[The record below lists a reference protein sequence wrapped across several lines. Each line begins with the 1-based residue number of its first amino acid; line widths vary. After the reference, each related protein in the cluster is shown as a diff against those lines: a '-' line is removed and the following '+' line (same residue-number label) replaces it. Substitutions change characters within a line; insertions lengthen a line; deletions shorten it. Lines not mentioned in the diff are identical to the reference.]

1 MNMLDDSK
9 GLQYDAQFFSQQVV
23 DSNVNAQGQYVYNT
37 FTDRGL
43 TDLLENQSLWEMRL
57 GIQFEC

>member
-23 DSNVNAQGQYVYNT
+23 DSNVNSDGQYVYNT
-37 FTDRGL
+37 FRDRGL
-43 TDLLENQSLWEMRL
+43 TDLLENQSLWEMRV
-57 GIQFEC
+57 GVQFEL